1 LAADVIPDSDLKT
14 PSFADVTG
22 HQIGEQPSIPDI
34 MAFWPYMPS
43 PLYALVAYV
52 RHPVGEFVENLR
64 RELHPEHPDWPGHI
78 TVLPPRSLSGTEAE
92 AVQLIEDVCEKV
104 GPFDIAMGDAE
115 TFAPTTPT
123 VFIRVAH
130 AAYRMRELH
139 DHLNTGPLFLKE
151 PWPYMPHLT
160 IVKLQDVAAAQRTL
174 EISRERWRDYHGSR
188 RLTID
193 SVTFVREGSHGSEWL
208 DLNSVPL
215 GRKLA
220 YK

>member
-1 LAADVIPDSDLKT
+1 
-14 PSFADVTG
+14 
-22 HQIGEQPSIPDI
+22 
-34 MAFWPYMPS
+34 MAS

-52 RHPVGEFVENLR
+52 RHPVGEFVESLR

-78 TVLPPRSLSGTEAE
+78 TVLPPRQLSGTEAE
-92 AVQLIEDVCEKV
+92 AMQLLDDVCAKV
-104 GPFDIAMGDAE
+104 DPFEVAMGDVE

-130 AAYRMRELH
+130 AAYRMREIH
-139 DHLNTGPLFLKE
+139 DHLNAGPLFLHE

-174 EISRERWRDYHGSR
+174 EISRQRWHNYKGPR

-193 SVTFVREGSHGSEWL
+193 CLTFVREGTNGSDWV
-208 DLNSVPL
+208 DLAPVPL

-220 YK
+220 LQ